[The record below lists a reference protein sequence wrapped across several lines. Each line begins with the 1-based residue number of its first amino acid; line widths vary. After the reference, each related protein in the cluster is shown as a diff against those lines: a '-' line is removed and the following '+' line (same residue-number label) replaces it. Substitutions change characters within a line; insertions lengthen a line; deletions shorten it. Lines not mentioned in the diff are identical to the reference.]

1 MSSIKIDR
9 NLYPKII
16 SDFLSG
22 NTLQEISQPLG
33 VSRER
38 IRQILEENGLTGK
51 DGGVAAKVAKRIE
64 AKEKLDIQKYGCT
77 KEQIKQIQHGYQSKT
92 RTPFHLFK
100 SQRSNARVRGVEWNL
115 LFWDWWMI
123 WKESGHWER
132 RGRGIGHYCMCR
144 KEDLGAYEKGNV
156 YIDLSPNNSVLGRVL
171 GFERGTKQSFVYR
184 LIKAAGGPAA
194 VSREIS
200 VDKNYMSQL
209 INRNEI
215 PHSWLSNSKAQK
227 LADLTAGSF
236 TYEQILEEKAA

>member
-1 MSSIKIDR
+1 MSPIKIDR

-22 NTLQEISQPLG
+22 STLQEIAISFD

-38 IRQILEENGLTGK
+38 IRQILEKNGVKGK
-51 DGGVAAKVAKRIE
+51 DGGVTAKVARRRE
-64 AKEKLDIQKYGCT
+64 AKAELEIKKFGCT
-77 KEQIKQIQHGYQSKT
+77 KEQLKEIQLAHEVNGKT
-92 RTPFHLFK
+92 PYFLFK
-100 SQRSNARVRGVEWNL
+100 SQQANAKARGVEWAL

-123 WKESGHWER
+123 WKESGHWDQ

-171 GFERGTKQSFVYR
+171 GVERGTNQSFVYR
-184 LIKAAGGPAA
+184 LIKAAGGPSA
-194 VSREIS
+194 VSREIA
-200 VDKNYMSQL
+200 VDKFYMSQL

-215 PHSWLSNSKAQK
+215 PRSWLSDGKAK
-227 LADLTAGSF
+227 KIAELTAGSF
-236 TYEQILEEKAA
+236 TYEQIIQEKAA